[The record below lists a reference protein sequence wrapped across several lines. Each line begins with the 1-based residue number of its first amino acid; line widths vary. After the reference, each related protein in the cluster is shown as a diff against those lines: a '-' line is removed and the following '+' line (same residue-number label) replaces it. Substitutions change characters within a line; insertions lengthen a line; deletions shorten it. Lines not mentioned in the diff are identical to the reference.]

1 MAGPTSSRTA
11 AALQSRRTAAAA
23 MVERVHDALRHM
35 KREQMDITAAAVARR
50 ALLTELRGGS
60 PHVNG
65 VVVVSGATVC
75 ARDRRK

>member
-50 ALLTELRGGS
+50 A
-60 PHVNG
+60 N
-65 VVVVSGATVC
+65 VSRTFLYQNAA
-75 ARDRRK
+75 ARCRR